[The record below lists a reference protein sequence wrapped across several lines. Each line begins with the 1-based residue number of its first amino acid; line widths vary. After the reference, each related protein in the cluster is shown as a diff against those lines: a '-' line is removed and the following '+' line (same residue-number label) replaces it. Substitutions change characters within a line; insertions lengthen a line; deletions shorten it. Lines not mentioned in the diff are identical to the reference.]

1 MKKAI
6 KFLSVIAMV
15 AIAATAFKPVTTVNP
30 ELAIGATIP
39 KTTIKMM
46 DVSGKEVSLADT
58 KKEKGLLV
66 IFSCNTCPFVKLSES
81 RIKEA
86 IADAGKNNIGV
97 IIVNSNEA
105 QRSDEDSFDEMK
117 KYAASQGYT
126 CNYIVDKNS
135 ELADAFGATR
145 TPHCFL
151 FDKKGLVYRG
161 AIDDNV
167 KDATAAKEHYLKDA
181 IEAVGKGSVVKTNST
196 KSVGCGIKR
205 LS

>member
-1 MKKAI
+1 MKKVI
-6 KFLSVIAMV
+6 NVLSVAAMV
-15 AIAATAFKPVTTVNP
+15 VLATTAFRPATTVNP
-30 ELAIGATIP
+30 ELQIGAAVP
-39 KTTIKMM
+39 KENVKMM
-46 DVSGKEVSLADT
+46 GVSGNEVSLADA
-58 KKEKGLLV
+58 KEEKGLLV

-86 IADAGKNNIGV
+86 MFQAEANMIGV

-105 QRSDEDSFDEMK
+105 QRKDEDSFDEMK
-117 KYAASQGYT
+117 KYAASQGYN
-126 CNYIVDKNS
+126 CSYVVDKNS

-167 KDATAAKEHYLKDA
+167 KDASAAKEHYLKDA
-181 IEAVGKGSVVKTNST
+181 IDAVAKGTVVKTNST

-205 LS
+205 VS

>member
-6 KFLSVIAMV
+6 KFLSVMALV
-15 AIAATAFKPVTTVNP
+15 AIATTAFKPVLTVNP
-30 ELAIGATIP
+30 ELEIGAVIP
-39 KTTIKMM
+39 KTSKKMM
-46 DVSGKEVSLADT
+46 DVSGKEVSLAEVS
-58 KKEKGLLV
+58 KEKGLLV
-66 IFSCNTCPFVKLSES
+66 IFSCNTCPFVKLNES

-97 IIVNSNEA
+97 IIINSNEA
-105 QRSDEDSFDEMK
+105 QRSEEDSFDEMK
-117 KYAASQGYT
+117 KYAASQGYS
-126 CNYIVDKNS
+126 CNYVVDKNS

-167 KDATAAKEHYLKDA
+167 KDATVAKEHYLKDA
-181 IEAVGKGSVVKTNST
+181 IEAVAKGAVVKTNST

-205 LS
+205 IS

>member
-1 MKKAI
+1 MKKTV
-6 KFLSVIAMV
+6 KVLSVMAMM
-15 AIAATAFKPVTTVNP
+15 AIATTAFKPVPMVNP
-30 ELAIGATIP
+30 ELQIGAAVP
-39 KTTIKMM
+39 KENVKMM
-46 DVSGKEVSLADT
+46 DISGREVSLADA
-58 KKEKGLLV
+58 KEEKGLLV

-81 RIKEA
+81 RIKDA
-86 IADAGKNNIGV
+86 IAQAEGNMIGV

-105 QRSDEDSFDEMK
+105 QRKDEDSFDEMK
-117 KYAASQGYT
+117 KYAASQGYN
-126 CNYIVDKNS
+126 CSYILDKNS

-181 IEAVGKGSVVKTNST
+181 IDAVAKGTAVKINST